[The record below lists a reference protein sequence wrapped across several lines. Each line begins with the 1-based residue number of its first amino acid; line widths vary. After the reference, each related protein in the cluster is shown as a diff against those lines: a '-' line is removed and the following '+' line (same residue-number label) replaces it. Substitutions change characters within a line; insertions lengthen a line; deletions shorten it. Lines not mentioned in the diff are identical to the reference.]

1 MFKKTVL
8 ATSVALG
15 MGMAGA
21 AQADLFLF
29 NPAGGGAGG
38 AVTGALIDEAPGNDL
53 AIGGSATGGGAPLPV
68 GTTINNLY
76 QSNLNSVSDANNV
89 PVFSQGGGGNFFTFV
104 AGFTETV
111 VAASSFTDPGTCITT
126 ATNSFNVNAG
136 GFFKMCAQTAGGNDL
151 AGTGFA
157 CAGNG
162 ILSGQ
167 VLSGNATQTVFVPP
181 AGAPFSPLDQSPNGN
196 QRAPTMTLTSSGAA
210 NLTLRVDTAN
220 VGYFPDLLA
229 GATLVVS
236 MTNTSNITPFA
247 QVDPSFVFSING
259 ILNGGTPCNIGAVNG
274 FTGPDFQ
281 FQADANS
288 AFTRQV
294 AKIPEPA
301 TLALLGLGLF
311 AMGGALRR
319 RTKLTKLY

>member
-21 AQADLFLF
+21 AHADLFLF
-29 NPAGGGAGG
+29 NPAGTGAVG
-38 AVTGALIDEAPGNDL
+38 AVTGAFIDEAPGNDL
-53 AIGGSATGGGAPLPV
+53 AVGGTQGGGAPLPV

-76 QSNLNSVSDANNV
+76 QANLNSVNNAANV

-104 AGFTETV
+104 AGFMETV
-111 VAASSFTDPGTCITT
+111 VSASSGGGTS
-126 ATNSFNVNAG
+126 TNNFSVNTG
-136 GFFKMCAQTAGGNDL
+136 GFFKICAQTAGGNDL

-162 ILSGQ
+162 ILSGH
-167 VLSGNATQTVFVPP
+167 VVSGNATQTVFV
-181 AGAPFSPLDQSPNGN
+181 GATGPLDQSPNGD
-196 QRAPTMTLTSSGAA
+196 QRAPTLTLTSSGAA
-210 NLTLRVDTAN
+210 NLTLQVDTVN
-220 VGYFPDLLA
+220 TGYFPDLFT
-229 GATLVVS
+229 GASVVLS

-247 QVDPSFVFSING
+247 QVDPSIMFSING
-259 ILNGGTPCNIGAVNG
+259 VTNGGTPDNIGAVNG
-274 FTGPDFQ
+274 FTGPNFQ

-288 AFTRQV
+288 SFTRQV
-294 AKIPEPA
+294 IVVPEPA
-301 TLALLGLGLF
+301 TLALLGVGLF

-319 RTKLTKLY
+319 RIKLTKLH